1 MDEELDSMG
10 LPTLIRPSG
19 VSLPQ
24 DTRALSLKN
33 TGSKCAGGCREMVED
48 EVVEEA
54 EEPRLFA
61 PDLTEPLVQEPVEFL
76 SNYRKQKTK
85 QIPSTRTS

>member
-1 MDEELDSMG
+1 
-10 LPTLIRPSG
+10 
-19 VSLPQ
+19 
-24 DTRALSLKN
+24 
-33 TGSKCAGGCREMVED
+33 MVED

-85 QIPSTRTS
+85 QISSTRTS